1 MLSFDSLA
9 LDDRGHAASERVR
22 SMKTVLVVDDE
33 KSFLLSLEEGLRHST
48 DFRTIT
54 AENGKKALEVLG
66 KNKVDLVVTDLN
78 MPEMDGFQL
87 MTYMLKTWPQIPV
100 MVMTAYSTPEIKTK
114 LEQLGSFRLHEKP
127 INLKELSKSIVS
139 SLSAMDASHIKG
151 ITLPAFLQLIT
162 MERKTCTLKVTSQG
176 STGFLCFQDGTLM
189 DAQTRTTRGEDA
201 AYDIVSWDDVAI
213 EITSIC
219 KTQTNQIGKSL
230 NYVLMEALRRKD
242 EKQSKTQQPPPAAAV
257 ATAPQ
262 TSATDIP
269 RATGGGANGVTKQED
284 RMVALKQVLSE
295 FTKLPGVN
303 AICLVGR
310 DGFLLDS
317 VAQAGVD
324 SEMVGA
330 IASSGFGASESM
342 GKQLGKGLMM
352 MSMIEFENGP
362 VLFSPVGEDSLLVII
377 ADKDANLGMV
387 RLKLKKHAHELAAAS
402 TI

>member
-1 MLSFDSLA
+1 
-9 LDDRGHAASERVR
+9 
-22 SMKTVLVVDDE
+22 MKTVLVVDDE
-33 KSFLLSLEEGLRHST
+33 KSFLLSLEEGLRHSA

-54 AENGKKALEVLG
+54 AENGKKAVEVLG

-87 MTYMLKTWPQIPV
+87 MAYMLKTWPQIPV
-100 MVMTAYSTPEIKTK
+100 MVMTAYSTPEIKAK
-114 LEQLGSFRLHEKP
+114 LELLGSFRLHEKP
-127 INLKELSKSIVS
+127 INLKDLSKSIVS
-139 SLSAMDASHIKG
+139 SLTAMDASHIKG

-176 STGFLCFQDGTLM
+176 LTGFLCFQEGTLM
-189 DAQTRTTRGEDA
+189 DAQTRTTRGEEA

-242 EKQSKTQQPPPAAAV
+242 EKQSKTKQPPPGAAAV
-257 ATAPQ
+257 ETAPQ
-262 TSATDIP
+262 TTATEIP

-284 RMVALKQVLSE
+284 RMVALKQVLQE

-317 VAQAGVD
+317 VAQAGID

-362 VLFSPVGEDSLLVII
+362 VMFSPVGEDSLLVII

-387 RLKLKKHAHELAAAS
+387 RLKLKKHSHELATATS
-402 TI
+402 I

>member
-1 MLSFDSLA
+1 
-9 LDDRGHAASERVR
+9 
-22 SMKTVLVVDDE
+22 MKTVLVVDDE

-54 AENGKKALEVLG
+54 AENGKKAVEALG

-87 MTYMLKTWPQIPV
+87 MAFMLKTWPQIPV
-100 MVMTAYSTPEIKTK
+100 MVMTAYSTPEIKAK
-114 LEQLGSFRLHEKP
+114 LELLGSFRLHEKP
-127 INLKELSKSIVS
+127 INLKDLSKSIVS

-162 MERKTCTLKVTSQG
+162 MERKTCTLKVTSPG
-176 STGFLCFQDGTLM
+176 LTGFLCFQDGTLM
-189 DAQTRTTRGEDA
+189 DAQTRTTRGEEA

-242 EKQSKTQQPPPAAAV
+242 EKQSKVKQPAPGAAAV

-262 TSATDIP
+262 TIAAEIP

-284 RMVALKQVLSE
+284 RMVALKDVLNE

-317 VAQAGVD
+317 VAQAGID

-362 VLFSPVGEDSLLVII
+362 VMFSPVGEDSLLVII
-377 ADKDANLGMV
+377 ADKEANLGMV
-387 RLKLKKHAHELAAAS
+387 RLKLKKHSHELAAATS
-402 TI
+402 I